1 MNRSTSAEQTTE
13 LVMKNVVVGFDGSDE
28 SRDALLLAKQFAGA
42 EDATLHV
49 AVVQW
54 DWEPDQFPQRFASLF
69 SQARRELGAQQFV
82 EQPLKNSSAAE
93 ALHDLADE
101 LQPDLIVLG
110 STHRGK
116 AGRIL
121 IGSVGERLLHGAPCS
136 VAVAPRGYAEREHF
150 GAGVIGVGYDDTAES
165 KLALQAAVE
174 LARVVGG
181 SLRLIAVVPHFL
193 TPGRIGGTD
202 VGYSRVVR
210 EDLEA
215 ALEDAARSIDGVEV
229 ETVIEEGDVVDELA
243 NQAVELDLLVVGSR
257 GYGPIRRVLLGG
269 VSTAMTRTSPS
280 PLLVTPRSSEAREA
294 TGALSA
300 ATE

>member
-1 MNRSTSAEQTTE
+1 MKK
-13 LVMKNVVVGFDGSDE
+13 LVIAYDGTDQSK
-28 SRDALLLAKQFAGA
+28 DALA
-42 EDATLHV
+42 
-49 AVVQW
+49 
-54 DWEPDQFPQRFASLF
+54 
-69 SQARRELGAQQFV
+69 LGAQLAKAEGAELHLAVVLFDDSPDTQQEHFNALFAKARTELDGEGFV
-82 EQPLKNSSAAE
+82 EHPLREIDAAD
-93 ALHDLADE
+93 ALHKLAE
-101 LQPDLIVLG
+101 KIEPDVIVLG

-116 AGRIL
+116 LGQIML
-121 IGSVGERLLHGAPCS
+121 GGVGERLLDGAPCS

-257 GYGPIRRVLLGG
+257 GYGPIRRVLLDG
-269 VSTAMTRTSPS
+269 VSTAMTRTSPC
-280 PLLVTPRSSEAREA
+280 PLLVTPRSSKAREERSSSTA
-294 TGALSA
+294 IGV
-300 ATE
+300 